1 MQNEQKSLKCVAR
14 LTLPLFAAMTLAG
27 VIALEKT
34 GQPHWQSV
42 LTALP
47 FVCRLLVALFP
58 RLARPLV
65 FVFLAAI
72 ALFALWVAIE
82 ATGQFDWAPV
92 VASLLFLLLIVVTVS
107 AAFKRN
113 IQQRPTPHS

>member
-1 MQNEQKSLKCVAR
+1 MQNEQKSLKRAAQ
-14 LTLPLFAAMTLAG
+14 LTLPLFAAMTFAG

-34 GQPHWQSV
+34 GQSHWQSV

-47 FVCRLLVALFP
+47 FVCILLLVLFP

-65 FVFLAAI
+65 FI
-72 ALFALWVAIE
+72 ALGAVVLFALWVAIE
-82 ATGQFDWAPV
+82 ATGQLDWVLV
-92 VASLLFLLLIVVTVS
+92 VASLLFLLLIVVAVS

-113 IQQRPTPHS
+113 AQERSTSHS

>member
-1 MQNEQKSLKCVAR
+1 MMQNEQKSLRRAAR

-47 FVCRLLVALFP
+47 FVCLLLVALLP

-65 FVFLAAI
+65 FI
-72 ALFALWVAIE
+72 ALGAVVLFALWAAIE
-82 ATGQFDWAPV
+82 ATGQLDWV
-92 VASLLFLLLIVVTVS
+92 LVTIS
-107 AAFKRN
+107 KPN
-113 IQQRPTPHS
+113 KQW